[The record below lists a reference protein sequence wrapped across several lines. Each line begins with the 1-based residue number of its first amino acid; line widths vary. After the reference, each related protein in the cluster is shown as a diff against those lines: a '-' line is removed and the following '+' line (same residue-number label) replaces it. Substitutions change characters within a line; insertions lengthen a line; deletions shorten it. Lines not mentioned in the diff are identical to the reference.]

1 MSSDL
6 LSNVVSVEHVHPVR
20 PSVVSASTRGA
31 IPRVVASTLE
41 LSEERRI
48 SRSSLL
54 EVSIVVEDCEV
65 RGRRVGRTT
74 LLKVA
79 TPARRV
85 VIHCIKPGVTANVI
99 DVVVH
104 APRLA
109 SKVGVIMYG
118 RHVDTSVVCNSL
130 EKLHVVNGS
139 LVGGSLSGVGPLVT
153 ILILNLVENHVA
165 AIDNRVLSNDTVD
178 GLNVGLPGFSISR
191 VVVAKRSVGTSC
203 DPAWETTAS
212 TFCVNIG
219 SRAVEYV

>member
-6 LSNVVSVEHVHPVR
+6 LSNVVSVEHIHPIG
-20 PSVVSASTRGA
+20 PSVVPASTRGA

-54 EVSIVVEDCEV
+54 EVSVVVEDCEV

-85 VIHCIKPGVTANVI
+85 VIHCIKPSVTANVV

-109 SKVGVIMYG
+109 TKVGVVVYG

-130 EKLHVVNGS
+130 EKLHVVDGGLVRSS
-139 LVGGSLSGVGPLVT
+139 LGGVGPLVT
-153 ILILNLVENHVA
+153 ILILNLVENYVST
-165 AIDNRVLSNDTVD
+165 IDDRVLGNDTVD
-178 GLNVGLPGFSISR
+178 SLNIGLPGFGVSR
-191 VVVAKRSVGTSC
+191 VVVAKRAISTSC

-212 TFCVNIG
+212 TFCVNVG
-219 SRAVEYV
+219 SRAVKYV